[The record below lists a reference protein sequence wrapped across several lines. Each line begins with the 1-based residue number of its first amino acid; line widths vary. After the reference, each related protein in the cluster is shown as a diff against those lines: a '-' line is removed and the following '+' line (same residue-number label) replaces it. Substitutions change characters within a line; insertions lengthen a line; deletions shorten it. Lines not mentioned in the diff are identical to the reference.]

1 MSTTNSVSY
10 TGDGVTGTFTIPFD
24 FLRPS
29 DLTLYVAGVSA
40 PFTVSGTTMTPTTVP
55 ANGASV
61 VISRVTAVDE
71 RVTEFFDDGAITAEN
86 LNDQFDQVLF
96 AVQDAQF
103 RIDGIV
109 APSGGGG
116 GGGATVPTPS
126 AADRMLLTQADGMGG
141 FEYSFRTIAQM
152 QTVLGITSPITIP
165 SPVLGNR
172 FLVTNASTNTYELQ
186 TLAQVRTLIGVP
198 TFNLPPLNGGV
209 NRFLISDPTGTTVG
223 WYVATYAR
231 SLLGLGTAS
240 LANTGTAVGNL
251 PALVSG
257 SSGAALPAISG
268 EYLTNVARALDF
280 ALWAK
285 NTSVAVASASGF
297 VNLTSSAFESVAP
310 AAAWARSCPTGVQ
323 LDTGTYLVRYEAYC
337 DPASTA
343 TSITYRIAHSLGTA
357 TPSSGSIAN
366 LGTEKGHISVECV
379 FRVTSATADF
389 ALEAD
394 AGGGGGAGSASVTNV
409 RMNILKIA

>member
-1 MSTTNSVSY
+1 
-10 TGDGVTGTFTIPFD
+10 
-24 FLRPS
+24 
-29 DLTLYVAGVSA
+29 VSA
-40 PFTVSGTTMTPTTVP
+40 P
-55 ANGASV
+55 
-61 VISRVTAVDE
+61 
-71 RVTEFFDDGAITAEN
+71 DG
-86 LNDQFDQVLF
+86 L
-96 AVQDAQF
+96 
-103 RIDGIV
+103 
-109 APSGGGG
+109 
-116 GGGATVPTPS
+116 
-126 AADRMLLTQADGMGG
+126 GG
-141 FEYSFRTIAQM
+141 FEYQLRTVAQL
-152 QTVLGITSPITIP
+152 QTLLGITSPITIP

-172 FLVTNASTNTYELQ
+172 FLVTNAATNTYELQ

-198 TFNLPPLNGGV
+198 TFNLPALNGGV

-240 LANTGTAVGNL
+240 LANTGTAVGNI
-251 PALVSG
+251 PTLVSG
-257 SSGAALPAISG
+257 SSGAALPAVSG
-268 EYLTNVARALDF
+268 EYLTNVARALDY

-285 NTSVAVASASGF
+285 NTSVAVSSAAGF

-310 AAAWARSCPTGVQ
+310 ASAWARSCPTGVQ
-323 LDTGTYLVRYEAYC
+323 LDTGTYLVRFEVYC

-366 LGTEKGHISVECV
+366 LGNEKGYVSVECV

-394 AGGGGGAGSASVTNV
+394 AGGGGGSGSASVTNT
-409 RMNILKIA
+409 RINILKIA